1 VCNTILES
9 KHQHDFQ
16 RCNCSNGAFVDGG
29 LSYIRCGAN
38 DLDLIED
45 ISEYEEA
52 VVWGVCMTV
61 FIEYLIYWF
70 IIVLG
75 NFFNKPP

>member
-1 VCNTILES
+1 MNNNTIRVLTKNAIKCLVCNTILES

-29 LSYIRCGAN
+29 LSYIRYGAN

-45 ISEYEEA
+45 ISEYEE
-52 VVWGVCMTV
+52 VVV
-61 FIEYLIYWF
+61 
-70 IIVLG
+70 
-75 NFFNKPP
+75 

>member
-1 VCNTILES
+1 MDNKLIKVLTKNAIKCLVCNTILES

-29 LSYIRCGAN
+29 LSYIRYGAN

-45 ISEYEEA
+45 ISEYEE
-52 VVWGVCMTV
+52 V
-61 FIEYLIYWF
+61 
-70 IIVLG
+70 IV
-75 NFFNKPP
+75 

>member
-1 VCNTILES
+1 MNDNTIRVLTKNAIKCLVCNTILES

-29 LSYIRCGAN
+29 LSCIRCGAN

-45 ISEYEEA
+45 ISEYEE
-52 VVWGVCMTV
+52 V
-61 FIEYLIYWF
+61 
-70 IIVLG
+70 IV
-75 NFFNKPP
+75 

>member
-1 VCNTILES
+1 MENKLIKVLTKNAIKCLVCNTILES

-29 LSYIRCGAN
+29 LSYIRYGAN

-45 ISEYEEA
+45 ISEYEE
-52 VVWGVCMTV
+52 V
-61 FIEYLIYWF
+61 
-70 IIVLG
+70 IV
-75 NFFNKPP
+75 